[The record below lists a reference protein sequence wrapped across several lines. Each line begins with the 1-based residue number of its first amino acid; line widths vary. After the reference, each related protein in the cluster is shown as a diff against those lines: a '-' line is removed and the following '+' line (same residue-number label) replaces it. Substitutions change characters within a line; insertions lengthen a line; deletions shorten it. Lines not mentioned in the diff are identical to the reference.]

1 MSGKMGNMVM
11 EVDVKENVEEGPMM
25 ANTELLEARI
35 SSGKVNSV
43 SGKANQVTQVSQ
55 TCSNY
60 PKSYGSDQGYLEVT
74 LA

>member
-11 EVDVKENVEEGPMM
+11 EVDMKENVEEGPMM
-25 ANTELLEARI
+25 ANTELLEAQI
-35 SSGKVNSV
+35 SSGRVNSV
-43 SGKANQVTQVSQ
+43 SGKANQFTRVSQ